1 MNKAQGT
8 VLGLLLV
15 IAVLEITVSNT
26 ATQLALQGHPIKAI
40 EAYNPR
46 AATMFL
52 VAAILLLFLADVSPT
67 TALWITVLI
76 LVLVVLQ
83 RGNQLSFAF
92 TNLVNIGK
100 AVPENLGS
108 GIKSGTFASANTS
121 QGGQ

>member
-8 VLGLLLV
+8 VLGLLLL
-15 IAVLEITVSNT
+15 IAALEIASSAT
-26 ATQLALQGHPIKAI
+26 ATQLVMQGHPVKAV

-52 VAAILLLFLADVSPT
+52 VAAILLLFLADYSPMA
-67 TALWITVLI
+67 ALWIAVLI

-92 TNLVNIGK
+92 ANLVNIGK
-100 AVPENLGS
+100 AVPDSLGN
-108 GIKSGTFASANTS
+108 GIKSGTFASAHS